1 MKKVI
6 SQFTWIPEFYF
17 ILVSVLWFYNSLNG
31 QHPENA
37 TLINFPAVVL
47 IVLFHIQLFLK
58 DHSLGKFL
66 AYTTTVVTLY
76 IAIKT
81 FFVSPSILDF
91 NMDSNL
97 TLLKFGNVILLNFIM
112 SFWMY
117 KNYNL
122 EKNMQ
127 LSEVEVN

>member
-17 ILVSVLWFYNSLNG
+17 ILASVLWFYNSLNG

-66 AYTTTVVTLY
+66 AYTTTIVTLY
-76 IAIKT
+76 FAIKM
-81 FFVSPSILDF
+81 FFVRPSILDF
-91 NMDSNL
+91 SMDSNIA
-97 TLLKFGNVILLNFIM
+97 LLKFGNVILLNFIM
-112 SFWMY
+112 AFWMY
-117 KNYNL
+117 RNYNSN
-122 EKNMQ
+122 KN
-127 LSEVEVN
+127 LKLREIEVN

>member
-17 ILVSVLWFYNSLNG
+17 IMASILWFYKSLNG

-58 DHSLGKFL
+58 DQSLGRFL
-66 AYTTTVVTLY
+66 VYTTTVATLY
-76 IAIKT
+76 FAIKL
-81 FFVSPSILDF
+81 FFVRPSILDF
-91 NMDSNL
+91 SVDSNIA
-97 TLLKFGNVILLNFIM
+97 LLKFGNVIIVNLIM
-112 SFWMY
+112 AFWMY
-117 KNYNL
+117 LNYYP
-122 EKNMQ
+122 EKNLQ
-127 LSEVEVN
+127 LKEIEVN